1 MNREAAQDQILRD
14 VFRLL
19 RRQWLVIFITTLVA
33 VGAAVA
39 YSILKTPEY
48 EATAELQFID
58 QSEYLPQIG
67 IGTSFTGVDPAK
79 RAAQDAERVTS
90 SQVVDAVKKDVKTDL
105 TTAEIKDSVKTAV
118 NPDNNLVALSV
129 RAESADLATNLA
141 NAFASE
147 TRRVLTNAER
157 NRLIGTAKNLEDQVK
172 KEDDFSILK
181 QQSQLTAARLR
192 SVAEI
197 ARPVEI
203 ASPAEKP
210 GSPVSPKPV
219 RDAVLALFLGLIF
232 GTLLAFLRDSLD
244 RRLKDPHDIQRELQI
259 PLLGYVD
266 EASLGNVRL
275 PQNGSGKAPDRWL
288 EPFRILRSNVDFL
301 APDRPAQ
308 ILAVTSPVAEEGKST
323 VAAGLAAAAALAGKR
338 VLLVECDLRRPVFS
352 DRFDVS
358 ATPGFTDWL
367 SGTAEPG
374 DVVQQVSV
382 DGSNG
387 ARDEP
392 SNGTDGADDAPSM
405 TVISS
410 GNFSSHPAEL
420 LASGR
425 FSEFIGEVKQVYD
438 LVILDCAPL
447 LPVGDTLEVL
457 PQADAGLLCIR
468 LDQTTRDQALA
479 AKAAI
484 EHLPERPI
492 GLVLTG
498 VRAGRDGYYYG
509 YYSSRMPSQPAIAV
523 QPPRTG

>member
-1 MNREAAQDQILRD
+1 MNRDAAQDQILRD
-14 VFRLL
+14 FFRLL
-19 RRQWLVIFITTLVA
+19 RRQWLVIFLTTLLA
-33 VGAAVA
+33 VGAAIA
-39 YSILKTPEY
+39 YSVLKTPEY

-105 TTAEIKDSVKTAV
+105 TLSEIKDSVKTAV

-129 RAESADLATNLA
+129 RAKSATLATDLA

-157 NRLIGTAKNLEDQVK
+157 NRLISTAKSLEDGVK
-172 KEDDFSILK
+172 KQDDTSILK
-181 QQSQLTAARLR
+181 QQSELTAARLR
-192 SVAEI
+192 SVAEV

-219 RDAVLALFLGLIF
+219 RDTVLALILGLIF

-244 RRLKDPHDIQRELQI
+244 RRLKDAHDVQRELQI

-266 EASLGNVRL
+266 AAALGNVRL

-301 APDRPAQ
+301 APNRQ
-308 ILAVTSPVAEEGKST
+308 VQTLAVTSPVAEEGKST

-338 VLLVECDLRRPVFS
+338 VLLVECDLRRPVFAE
-352 DRFDVS
+352 RLEVP
-358 ATPGFTDWL
+358 AAPGFTDWL
-367 SGTAEPG
+367 SGAAEPADVIRQVAVDRRGENG
-374 DVVQQVSV
+374 D
-382 DGSNG
+382 GGANG
-387 ARDEP
+387 NA
-392 SNGTDGADDAPSM
+392 GDDLASM
-405 TVISS
+405 TVISA

-425 FSEFIGEVKQVYD
+425 FAEFITEVKQVYE
-438 LVILDCAPL
+438 LVVLDCAPL

-457 PQADAGLLCIR
+457 PHADAALLCIR

-479 AKAAI
+479 AKGAI
-484 EHLPERPI
+484 EHLPERPV

-509 YYSSRMPSQPAIAV
+509 YYSSRAPSQPAIVV
-523 QPPRTG
+523 QPPNAG